1 MGYASNKVGVSIPQG
16 SWKIRPVKSTKLLSN
31 NKRDEPLL
39 LPFFKLDSSIDG
51 GWGMAFEP
59 LSSVSAKTTWLHA
72 SYRKRSD
79 SWVIGYISQDHT
91 CVNTNVS
98 QDRRK
103 LSYAIICQEILP
115 LVDKD
120 PSLKVKTI
128 ISHIVAT
135 YNYTPSYRKAW
146 LAKTKAIKIVYG
158 NWEDSYKRLPRF
170 LYALQIY
177 APGTVTILETLP
189 AQSPDGTCLQGNV
202 IFHRLFWAFRPC
214 VQGFAY
220 CKPILQIDG
229 TWLYGKYKG
238 TLLMAV
244 AQDGNSNIFPIA
256 FALVEGETAGGWSFF
271 LRNLRTHVAPQ
282 PGLCLISYIHA
293 SIESAYNNPANG
305 WQNPPS
311 THVYCIRH
319 ISQNFMREI
328 KDRALRKT
336 LANAR
341 YALTQPTFQYYRN
354 EIVAA
359 NPDAGRWV
367 DNLAREKWIRS
378 YDNGK
383 RWGHMT
389 TNLVESMN
397 EVFKGIR
404 HLPITVLVQ
413 ATYYRMASLFARR
426 GERWSA
432 VLESGQVFSE
442 TCVKFMKEQSAKAN
456 SHIVTSF
463 ERFNQTFSVKETI
476 DHNEGLPRQQYRVL
490 TDEGWCDYGK
500 FQAFRMPFSHAETLL
515 GVYNNAFQVMAK
527 EDYWPAYEGDVV
539 WHNDNMRRKKRGRPN
554 STRIRTEM
562 DHEKVVRKCGICRE
576 VGHNKNTCPNRGSAS
591 TNN

>member
-1 MGYASNKVGVSIPQG
+1 MAIKRFHMANNVDFKVDRANVERY
-16 SWKIRPVKSTKLLSN
+16 KIKCRNTDCGF
-31 NKRDEPLL
+31 R
-39 LPFFKLDSSIDG
+39 
-51 GWGMAFEP
+51 
-59 LSSVSAKTTWLHA
+59 LHA

-98 QDRRK
+98 QDHRK
-103 LSYAIICQEILP
+103 LSYDIICQEILP

-146 LAKTKAIKIVYG
+146 LAKTKAIEIVYG
-158 NWEDSYKRLPRF
+158 NWEDSYKRLPRI

-189 AQSPDGTCLQGNV
+189 AQSPDGTCLLGNV

-220 CKPILQIDG
+220 CKPILQING

-244 AQDGNSNIFPIA
+244 AQDGRRNIFPVA
-256 FALVEGETAGGWSFF
+256 FALVEGETAG
-271 LRNLRTHVAPQ
+271 
-282 PGLCLISYIHA
+282 
-293 SIESAYNNPANG
+293 
-305 WQNPPS
+305 
-311 THVYCIRH
+311 
-319 ISQNFMREI
+319 EI

-336 LANAR
+336 LVNAG
-341 YALTQPTFQYYRN
+341 YALTQPTSQYYRH

-367 DNLAREKWIRS
+367 DNLAREKWTRS
-378 YDNGK
+378 YNNGK

-397 EVFKGIR
+397 GVFKGIR
-404 HLPITVLVQ
+404 HLPITALVE

-463 ERFNQTFSVKETI
+463 NRFNRTFSVKETI

-490 TDEGWCDYGK
+490 TDEGWCDCGK
-500 FQAFRMPFSHAETLL
+500 FQAFRMPCSHVIAASIVQDGYESPDVLVVSS
-515 GVYNNAFQVMAK
+515 GDSSK
-527 EDYWPAYEGDVV
+527 EW
-539 WHNDNMRRKKRGRPN
+539 
-554 STRIRTEM
+554 IM
-562 DHEKVVRKCGICRE
+562 DSGM
-576 VGHNKNTCPNRGSAS
+576 
-591 TNN
+591 